1 MLRLALRTLRL
12 RKGGFLATF
21 VAVFFGAVLVSA
33 CAGLMETGI
42 RSEAQPQR
50 LAGAPIVIGGQQSID
65 IAREDPA
72 EYDATKGKDLKT
84 RTGTLPERVRLDAGL
99 VDRVRSVPG
108 VTDAVAEVSFPVTLP
123 KAADVLGHAWNSAT
137 LTPYALTSGTA
148 PAPGEVVL
156 DAGLARNAGLSIG
169 DRIDVAAHGSAS
181 GYRVAGI
188 AAAPRAMTQSALFFA
203 SSDAERLSGHPG
215 RVDAIG
221 VFATR
226 DVDAVAARVN
236 NVVRNANAV
245 VLTGV
250 DRGQIEFPEANASGE
265 KLIVLSAVTGGLSVT
280 VAIFVVASTLALS
293 TQQRQRELA
302 LLRAI
307 GTTPRQLRRM
317 VLGEALVVGLLATAL
332 AAVLGPLVGGQLFE
346 QLVANDV
353 VPSVVAFHQGWLP
366 AVVASGAA
374 LLSVVLASVVAGYRA
389 GRIRPTEALA
399 ESAVTVPIVTNPTTV
414 TAERLRKNGYVRR
427 GGRPTFGRISNARWV
442 TPTRVI
448 LGALCFAGGTAL
460 AIVTVAVMSGPVAAS
475 TAGPAVMLWA
485 IGVAT
490 ISPGVTKVTAALLH
504 APVKLLSGINGWMA
518 LRNTR
523 VGALRVSGAVT
534 PIMLAVGIATGNIYL
549 QTTQEAVS
557 NQAFTEDLRAD
568 AVVSGPGGVAPE
580 LVRRVQDVPGVAGAS
595 EYVTSSVYVE
605 KPYESGQNDEGWPV
619 VGLTAKGA
627 AQTTATQVTAG
638 GLDAL
643 SGNTVAVPAKLAAD
657 LGRGVGDSM
666 TLRLGDGARADVRI
680 VALLTQRP
688 GFENFVLPAELVAP
702 HTTAGLAP
710 QLLVRAAPGVDTAT
724 LTTRVREATTGFPVR
739 VGDRDALIAA
749 HTKGNE
755 VGAWVNYLLV
765 GMIMAYT
772 VISVVNTLVM
782 ATMRRRREF
791 GLQRLSGFTRAQV
804 LRMAGIEGGLTAFI
818 GIVLGTV
825 VAAGSIVPF
834 CLVASDS
841 LLPSGPVSIYLVVI
855 GLAAALVLAATFV
868 PAWFATRG
876 RPAEAT
882 AIGE

>member
-1 MLRLALRTLRL
+1 MLRIAVRTLRL

-108 VTDAVAEVSFPVTLP
+108 VTGAVGEVSFPVTVA
-123 KAADVLGHAWNSAT
+123 KAADVLGHAWNSAA
-137 LTPYALTSGTA
+137 LTPYALTSGNA

-169 DRIDVAAHGSAS
+169 DRVDIAAHGSAS

-203 SSDAERLSGHPG
+203 PTDAERLSGHPG
-215 RVDAIG
+215 RADAIG
-221 VFATR
+221 VFATG
-226 DVDAVAARVN
+226 DIDAVAARVN
-236 NVVRNANAV
+236 DVVRNANAV

-332 AAVLGPLVGGQLFE
+332 AAVLGPLAGGQLFE

-374 LLSVVLASVVAGYRA
+374 LLAVVLASVVAGYRA

-399 ESAVTVPIVTNPTTV
+399 ESAVKT
-414 TAERLRKNGYVRR
+414 
-427 GGRPTFGRISNARWV
+427 RWV
-442 TPTRVI
+442 TPMRVI

-485 IGVAT
+485 IGVAM

-504 APVKLLSGINGWMA
+504 APVKLLSGVNGWMA

-534 PIMLAVGIATGNIYL
+534 PIMLAVGIATANIYL

-580 LVRRVQDVPGVAGAS
+580 LVRRVQQVPGVAGAS

-605 KPYESGQNDEGWPV
+605 KPYESGQHDEGWPV

-627 AQTTATQVTAG
+627 AQTTAAQVTAG
-638 GLDAL
+638 SLDAL

-710 QLLVRAAPGVDTAT
+710 QLLVRADPGVDTTT
-724 LTTRVREATTGFPVR
+724 LTTRLREATAGFPVR

-749 HTKGNE
+749 HAKGNE
-755 VGAWVNYLLV
+755 VGAWINYLLV

-804 LRMAGIEGGLTAFI
+804 LRMAGIEGGLTALI
-818 GIVLGTV
+818 GIVLGSI

-841 LLPSGPVSIYLVVI
+841 LVPSGPVSIYLVVI
-855 GLAAALVLAATFV
+855 GLAAALALAATFV